1 MVNVLKNAGGGG
13 FVVVVLSIAAMCGQS
28 MAAPAPRLDPVKALR
43 SFDIQAV
50 RLAVKDMTAT
60 FGVKNPNGRRY
71 LAGLDKLAAAR
82 SVLLKSAD
90 SGNKPSTKAAAD
102 VLAILRRVR
111 REALLA
117 NPLLDFDKLMLL
129 KRRRGQLGLPVNH
142 MCNSGL
148 KPGGYDNEIAVL
160 SPVGPTGKLKTLYRP
175 KDSEFVGE
183 IDLHF
188 NADRLLF
195 TKSVGRAWQI
205 FEIKTDGGG
214 LRQVSR
220 GKDAG
225 VDNFDACYLP
235 DGRIV
240 FASTASWHAVPC
252 WHGQQRACALYQMKA
267 DGSAVRQLCFDQDLD
282 LHPAVLPS
290 GQVVFSRWDYTGPMH
305 MYLRPLMVM
314 NPDGTGQRAL
324 YGSNSYWPNS
334 LYFPRGIPGS
344 PNKIVAIVSGYHG
357 VPRMGELVLLDLTKG
372 TRRADGVVQ
381 RIPGRGKAIRPIIRD
396 MLVEKSWPK
405 FLHPYPLSDPST
417 RLGAGKYFLVA
428 GQRYSKGPWSIYL
441 VDVFDNIIP
450 LFSPQGFDVFEP
462 IPLRK
467 TAIPPAI
474 PDKVDLARDDAV
486 CYVQDIYAGGG
497 LAGVPRGTI
506 KRLRIVAYHYGYPGL
521 AGPDKIG
528 SGGPWE
534 VMRILGTVPVYAD
547 GSASFK
553 IPAGTPLCV
562 QPLDAEGKA
571 VQLMRSWFA
580 AMPGEVVSCVGC
592 HERSKDAPVPR
603 RDIALK
609 KTPTEIKQWYGPPRG
624 LDFERDVQPAIDKY
638 CIACHDDEEREDGRK
653 ILDLRSE
660 RLVKGYLGRPLTG
673 LAARRLHPSL
683 RKAWGGTSVRYT
695 PAYEALIPYIRRVN
709 VEDDVEMLTPGQY
722 HADTSELVQI
732 LRKGHHNVR
741 LDREAWDRIITWIDL
756 NGPCHGTW
764 ADVGAIPDGADRRRY
779 ELSKLYG
786 GSKVD
791 PEKVPPIVRAKI
803 KPIEPEE
810 IDELPPAPPEV
821 PGWPFDAIEA
831 RRRQKA
837 KGAFERTVDLGGGV
851 TMKLARIPAGEFVM
865 GDATGQLDERPQVRR
880 KIARDFWM
888 GVFEVT
894 NEQFRRFEAKH
905 NSGRF
910 AKRFVGTDGPGLSLD
925 GAKFPAVRVSWKQAD
940 AFCKWLS
947 KETLLEFSLPTE
959 AQWEYA
965 CRAGSAEAFS
975 YGVIDA
981 DFSAHANLADKALG
995 GRPNATGGLQSNI
1008 TSVNGKKIKGIPLS
1022 SVYGGNIICDP
1033 NFDDKAVATSPAG
1046 RYKPNAWG
1054 LFDMH
1059 GNAAEWTQTTYR
1071 LYAIKADS
1079 RNAPA
1084 AAERKVLRGGS
1095 WVDRPKRCRSG
1106 FRLAYPT
1113 WQRVHNAG
1121 FRVVCKVER

>member
-1 MVNVLKNAGGGG
+1 MAKNAGWGW
-13 FVVVVLSIAAMCGQS
+13 FVAVVMSIAATCGQS
-28 MAAPAPRLDPVKALR
+28 TAAPASRVDPIKALR
-43 SFDIQAV
+43 SFDIEAV

-60 FGVKNPNGRRY
+60 SGVKYPNGSQY

-82 SVLLKSAD
+82 SAMLKPNSPPIRAV
-90 SGNKPSTKAAAD
+90 AAD
-102 VLAILRRVR
+102 MLASLRRAR
-111 REALLA
+111 REALLG

-129 KRRRGQLGLPVNH
+129 KRRRGQLALPVNH
-142 MCNSGL
+142 KCNSGL
-148 KPGGYDNEIAVL
+148 KSGGYDNEIAVL
-160 SPVGPTGKLKTLYRP
+160 SPVAPSGKLKTLYRP
-175 KDSEFVGE
+175 KGGEFVGE

-188 NADRLLF
+188 SAEKLLF
-195 TKSVGRAWQI
+195 TMPTGRAWQV
-205 FEIKTDGGG
+205 FEIKSSGGG

-220 GKDAG
+220 GKNAG
-225 VDNFDACYLP
+225 VDSFDACYLP

-372 TRRADGVVQ
+372 TRRAEGVVQ
-381 RIPGRGKAIRPIIRD
+381 RIPGRGKAIKPIIRD
-396 MLVEKSWPK
+396 KLVEKSWPK
-405 FLHPYPLSDPST
+405 FLHPYPLSD
-417 RLGAGKYFLVA
+417 KYFLVA

-450 LFSPQGFDVFEP
+450 LFAPRGFDVFEP

-467 TAIPPAI
+467 TALPPAI
-474 PDKVDLARDDAV
+474 PDKVDLTRDDAV

-497 LAGVPRGTI
+497 LGGVPRGTVE
-506 KRLRIVAYHYGYPGL
+506 RLRIVAYHYGYPGL

-592 HERSKDAPVPR
+592 HERSKEAPVPR
-603 RDIALK
+603 RDIASK
-609 KTPTEIKQWYGPPRG
+609 KTPVEIKQWYGPPRG

-638 CIACHDDEEREDGRK
+638 CVACHDGSEREDGRK

-660 RLVKGYLGRPLTG
+660 RLVKGYRGRPLTG
-673 LAARRLHPSL
+673 LAASRLHPSL
-683 RKAWGGTSVRYT
+683 RKAWGGTFVRYT
-695 PAYEALIPYIRRVN
+695 PAYEALVPYIRRVN

-722 HADTSELVQI
+722 HADTSELIQI
-732 LRKGHHNVR
+732 LRKGHHKVR
-741 LDREAWDRIITWIDL
+741 LDREAWDRFITWIDL

-764 ADVGAIPDGADRRRY
+764 GDLGAIPDGADRRRY

-786 GSKVD
+786 GPKVD
-791 PEKVPPIVRAKI
+791 PEKVPPIARAKI

-831 RRRQKA
+831 RRRQKV

-865 GDATGQLDERPQVRR
+865 GDSTGQLDERPQLRR

-894 NEQFRRFEAKH
+894 NEQFRRFDTKH

-910 AKRFVGTDGPGLSLD
+910 TKRFVGTDGPGLSLD

-940 AFCKWLS
+940 EFCKWLS
-947 KETLLEFSLPTE
+947 KKTSMAFTLPTE

-975 YGVIDA
+975 YGAIDA
-981 DFSAHANLADKALG
+981 DFSACANLADKALG
-995 GRPNATGGLQSNI
+995 GRPAPTGGLQSNL
-1008 TSVNGKKIKGIPLS
+1008 TSA
-1022 SVYGGNIICDP
+1022 GGGDIICDP
-1033 NFDDKAVATSPAG
+1033 NFNDRSVATSPVG
-1046 RYKPNAWG
+1046 RYKPNAWW

-1059 GNAAEWTQTTYR
+1059 GNAAEWTRTTYR
-1071 LYAIKADS
+1071 PYSTKADD

-1084 AAERKVLRGGS
+1084 VAGRKVLRGGS

-1106 FRLAYPT
+1106 FRLAYPI

-1121 FRVVCKVER
+1121 FRVVCKLER